1 VWTKPGAGQPA
12 AAERPSALIKA
23 AKIENRPSELAEDAP
38 NLASYQLFTGEFR
51 YSAEQWNFETEQRNF
66 GIPGSR
72 NSAVMAKI
80 NVRSA
85 NR

>member
-12 AAERPSALIKA
+12 AAERPSALIET

-38 NLASYQLFTGEFR
+38 SLTSYQLFTGEFR
-51 YSAEQWNFETEQRNF
+51 YLAEQWNFETEQRNF
-66 GIPGSR
+66 GLAGSR

-80 NVRSA
+80 NERSA